1 MGFKRFSDQVLLDNV
16 KNANEIGMGMAYRFN
31 NFKNRKVIAQA
42 RDYSLIEKMLN
53 NDKDLIKRREKIF

>member
-1 MGFKRFSDQVLLDNV
+1 MLLDNV

-53 NDKDLIKRREKIF
+53 HVKDLIKRREKIF

>member
-53 NDKDLIKRREKIF
+53 HVKDLIKRREKIF